1 MKTFTI
7 LHQPYTLVIWK
18 FLPAIKL
25 RVSLPGNVAA
35 EGSV

>member
-7 LHQPYTLVIWK
+7 LPMPCTLVIWK
-18 FLPAIKL
+18 FLWAIKL